1 MKKYLTNLLTDIL
14 ITLPS
19 NKLEVNSAHTNLVLA
34 IDPTIQDADNS
45 ESYQLKIQPNEL
57 RITGSSPIG
66 VMHGIQTLRQVIGTN
81 DYASPKHLVIALP
94 CVTINDAPAFPHR
107 DYYWMFVAIF

>member
-1 MKKYLTNLLTDIL
+1 M
-14 ITLPS
+14 
-19 NKLEVNSAHTNLVLA
+19 
-34 IDPTIQDADNS
+34 
-45 ESYQLKIQPNEL
+45 

-107 DYYWMFVAIF
+107 GLLLDVCRHFLIKRWYLNTSMPWPIIK